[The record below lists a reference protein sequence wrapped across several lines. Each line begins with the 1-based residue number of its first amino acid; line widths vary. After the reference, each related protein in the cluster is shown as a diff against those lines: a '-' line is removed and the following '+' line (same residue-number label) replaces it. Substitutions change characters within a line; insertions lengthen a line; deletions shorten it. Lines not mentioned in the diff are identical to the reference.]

1 MCLFNFKLVL
11 VVFFIFNN
19 CVGELIVKTD
29 SHKNLIQSKVRVK
42 KNKSLCNK
50 MSAGSVIPIIPN
62 ITKLSSNIIRI
73 LGCNPGIMTL
83 QGTNTYLIGTGKR

>member
-11 VVFFIFNN
+11 VVFFIFIN

>member
-1 MCLFNFKLVL
+1 MLVSKLTDFIQRVPSLLF
-11 VVFFIFNN
+11 
-19 CVGELIVKTD
+19 
-29 SHKNLIQSKVRVK
+29 
-42 KNKSLCNK
+42 NK

-62 ITKLSSNIIRI
+62 VTKLSSNIIRI